1 MKVLVTGGTGAMGG
15 YLVKILSE
23 AGNTVDVTTRQKRE
37 SSAENVRY
45 IQGDAHNIDFIR
57 KTLEAGSYDVF
68 VDFMIYGTEDFRKRA
83 EILTGGTGHYI
94 FLSSSTVY
102 ADSPEPIKETSPRL
116 LEASKDS
123 VYLATDS
130 YPLAKA
136 REEDILFSGKAENFT
151 IIRPYITYSTERLQ
165 LGVYEKESWLYRA
178 IHGRPVVFSRDIAG
192 KYTTMTYGHD
202 VAGAIAGLA
211 GRREAFGQAYHITAD
226 DSMKWSGIAEIYREV
241 FADVTGRE
249 MEIVYIDRAIEDT
262 YQWKYDRMYNRRFDS
277 SKIKEAV
284 KSFSPVSIREGLTKC
299 LREFLTGRQVF
310 RGINAANEAR
320 MDRIAG
326 SFTSLKEF
334 PAFRQKAK
342 YFLYRYAPKLAGVIS
357 RIHSS

>member
-23 AGNTVDVTTRQKRE
+23 AGNTVDVTTRQNRE

-45 IQGDAHNIDFIR
+45 IQGDAHDIDFIR
-57 KTLEAGSYDVF
+57 KTLEAGSYDAV
-68 VDFMIYGTEDFRKRA
+68 VDFMSYTTEEFRKRA
-83 EILTGGTGHYI
+83 EIMTGGTGHYM
-94 FLSSSTVY
+94 FLSSARVY
-102 ADSPEPIKETSPRL
+102 AKSDVPIKETSPRL
-116 LEASKDS
+116 LDVCPDKE
-123 VYLATDS
+123 YLATDE
-130 YPLAKA
+130 YALAKA
-136 REEDILFSGKAENFT
+136 REENILLEGKAGNFT
-151 IIRPYITYSTERLQ
+151 IIRPTITYSTERLQ

-211 GRREAFGQAYHITAD
+211 GKRESFGQAYHITAD

-249 MEIVYIDRAIEDT
+249 MEIVYIDRAFDDT
-262 YQWKYDRMYNRRFDS
+262 PQLRYSRLYDRRFDI

-284 KSFSPVSIREGLTKC
+284 KSFSPVPIREGLTKC

-357 RIHSS
+357 RLHSS